1 LATTPKKIFRSDATA
16 SHVFVRARTATN
28 AR

>member
-16 SHVFVRARTATN
+16 SHVFVPARTATN